1 MYQVVQVLDCVLISA
16 SKNQTV
22 YFRDC
27 FDLYKTIHFSRRTRM
42 LVWTL
47 FRNIW
52 HLYWNTGYLPK
63 NNFGIFEK
71 TKNKKKQK
79 KKTKGYGIF
88 GVNYFGNGI
97 PIPPYPTKTNLHDI
111 PCQNTN
117 RQTKYKHPLTIWHG
131 RSESLALQ
139 IRCWITTIG
148 LLRQPFA
155 IVIHLCIQMTVVHS
169 NSFPFSPA
177 RCKHQHT
184 VSLPPCE
191 SDSPFANWWR
201 HVQGR

>member
-42 LVWTL
+42 LVWIL

-52 HLYWNTGYLPK
+52 HLYWNTGYLSK

-71 TKNKKKQK
+71 KTT
-79 KKTKGYGIF
+79 TKGYGIF

-97 PIPPYPTKTNLHDI
+97 LGPPTPPYPTKTNLHDI
-111 PCQNTN
+111 PSKHKQTDKIQTSPDHLAWPN
-117 RQTKYKHPLTIWHG
+117 RKSRTSGTMLGYNHRPT
-131 RSESLALQ
+131 
-139 IRCWITTIG
+139 
-148 LLRQPFA
+148 
-155 IVIHLCIQMTVVHS
+155 
-169 NSFPFSPA
+169 
-177 RCKHQHT
+177 
-184 VSLPPCE
+184 
-191 SDSPFANWWR
+191 
-201 HVQGR
+201 